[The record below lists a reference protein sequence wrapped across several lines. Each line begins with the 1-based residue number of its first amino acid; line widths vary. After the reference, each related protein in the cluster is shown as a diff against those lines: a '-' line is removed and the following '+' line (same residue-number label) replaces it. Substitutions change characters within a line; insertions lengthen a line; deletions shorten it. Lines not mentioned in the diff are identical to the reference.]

1 MKRWTKIF
9 LAAVVLIAAAVAS
22 LPLFINANTFRPQI
36 ETQLS
41 SVLGRPVKLGDLQL
55 KPFSGEIAAKDLTV
69 ADDPNFSTAPFLTAA
84 ELRIGIALRPLL
96 FSRTLEIRSFELD
109 SPQIRVLRAANG
121 TWNFSTIAHA
131 TARAKANADAATKA
145 DAVSRPAPGSS
156 TISSSALPDIKV
168 ARLSIQGA
176 RISASSLPSHGDP
189 TVYENVNITVSDFSF
204 ESNFPF
210 QLSAN
215 LPAGGT
221 VRVTGHAGPLN
232 REDAATT
239 PGSAQLSVKGLDPVA
254 AAFLDSSAGVSLVA
268 DLELH
273 AASDGQILTT
283 SGSVHM
289 VNLKLRK
296 GAAAA
301 QQPIDLA
308 YSGTHVLKQNSG
320 VIQDASITLGGSA
333 IHVTGTYQPLA
344 DGAQDPVLDLKMAG
358 QGLPIDNLQSLMT
371 AVGVRLPNN
380 AVLKGGTLGLD
391 VAIKGQAKALTIAG
405 NVAADN
411 TKMVGFDVGSKIHGI
426 AALSG
431 VKTGDTTNIE
441 KLRATVRITNAAVI
455 VSNIDAV
462 IPEMGEL
469 NGSGTVSPANQLD
482 FNFTVQVAS
491 AKGIGKVGVGLLT
504 ALNGSNSKGAK
515 GVPMRVVGTPDEPVI
530 TADVGGAVGKKAKS
544 VFGIFGAKKK
554 DQ

>member
-1 MKRWTKIF
+1 MKRWTKI
-9 LAAVVLIAAAVAS
+9 LIAVVVLIAAAIAS

-41 SVLGRPVKLGDLQL
+41 AVLGRPVKLGGL
-55 KPFSGEIAAKDLTV
+55 KLKLFAGDIVAKDLTV
-69 ADDPNFSTAPFLTAA
+69 ADDPNFSSAPFLTAS
-84 ELRIGIALRPLL
+84 ELHIGISLRPLI
-96 FSRTLEIRSFELD
+96 FSRELNIRSLEID
-109 SPQIRVLRAANG
+109 TPQISVMRAANG
-121 TWNFSTIAHA
+121 TWNFSSIAHA
-131 TARAKANADAATKA
+131 TARARANAAAN
-145 DAVSRPAPGSS
+145 SSSAPTAS
-156 TISSSALPDIKV
+156 TISASALPDIKV
-168 ARLSIQGA
+168 ARLKIRGA
-176 RISASSLPSHGDP
+176 RIAASSLPLRGDP
-189 TVYENVNITVSDFSF
+189 TVYENVNISVNDFSF

-210 QLSAN
+210 DLSAS

-221 VRVTGHAGPLN
+221 VNVTGHAGPIN
-232 REDAATT
+232 RQDAATT
-239 PGSAQLSVKGLDPVA
+239 PASTQISVKGLDPVA
-254 AAFLDSSAGVSLVA
+254 AAFLDPNAGVSLVA

-273 AASDGQILTT
+273 AASDGQMLTT
-283 SGSVHM
+283 SGTVHM

-333 IHVTGTYQPLA
+333 IHVTGTYQSVV
-344 DGAQDPVLDLKMAG
+344 DGAQDPLLDLKMAG

-380 AVLKGGTLGLD
+380 AVLKGGTLGLN
-391 VAIKGQAKALTIAG
+391 VTIKGPPRDLTIVG
-405 NVAADN
+405 NIAADK
-411 TKMVGFDVGSKIHGI
+411 TEMVGFDVGSKIHGI

-431 VKTGDTTNIE
+431 VKTGDTTSIE
-441 KLRATVRITNAAVI
+441 NLRATVRITNAGVT
-455 VSNIDAV
+455 VSNIDAT
-462 IPEMGEL
+462 ITEMGEL
-469 NGSGTVSPANQLD
+469 NGSGTVSAADQLD
-482 FNFTVQVAS
+482 FNLTVQVAS

-504 ALNGSNSKGAK
+504 ALNGSNSNGAK

-530 TADVGGAVGKKAKS
+530 TADVGGVVGKKAKS
-544 VFGIFGAKKK
+544 VFGIFGSKKK

>member
-1 MKRWTKIF
+1 MKRWTKI
-9 LAAVVLIAAAVAS
+9 LLAVVAVIVVVIAS
-22 LPLFINANTFRPQI
+22 LPLFINANTFRSQI

-41 SVLGRPVKLGDLQL
+41 TVLGRPVKLGDLKL
-55 KPFSGEIAAKDLTV
+55 KPFSGQIAAKDLTV
-69 ADDPNFSTAPFLTAA
+69 ADDPNFSAAPFLTAS
-84 ELRIGIALRPLL
+84 ELHIGISLRPLI
-96 FSRTLEIRSFELD
+96 FSRELNIRSFELD
-109 SPQIRVLRAANG
+109 STQIQLIRAANG
-121 TWNFSTIAHA
+121 TWNFSSIAHA
-131 TARAKANADAATKA
+131 IAAAKANATTA
-145 DAVSRPAPGSS
+145 GSS
-156 TISSSALPDIKV
+156 SGAVPVALPDIKV
-168 ARLSIQGA
+168 ALVQIRDA
-176 RISASSLPSHGDP
+176 RISAFSLPSHGDP
-189 TVYENVNITVSDFSF
+189 TVYDHVNIAVHDFSF
-204 ESNFPF
+204 ASDFPF
-210 QLSAN
+210 DLSAN

-221 VRVTGHAGPLN
+221 VNVSGHAGPIN
-232 REDAATT
+232 RDDTATT
-239 PGSAQLSVKGLDPVA
+239 PASAQLTVKGLDPVA
-254 AAFLDSSAGVSLVA
+254 AAFLDPNAGVSLIA

-283 SGSVHM
+283 NGTVHM

-333 IHVTGTYQPLA
+333 IHVNGTYQPVA
-344 DGAQDPVLDLKMAG
+344 EGAQDPLLDLKMAG

-380 AVLKGGTLGLD
+380 AVLKGGTLGLN
-391 VAIKGQAKALTIAG
+391 VAVKGQARDLTITG

-431 VKTGDTTNIE
+431 VKTGDITNIE
-441 KLRATVRITNAAVI
+441 KLRATVRITNAGVT
-455 VSNIDAV
+455 VSNIDAS

-469 NGSGTVSPANQLD
+469 NGSGTVSAANQVD
-482 FNFTVQVAS
+482 FNLTVQVAS

-504 ALNGSNSKGAK
+504 ALNGSNEKGAK

-544 VFGIFGAKKK
+544 VFGIFGGKKK